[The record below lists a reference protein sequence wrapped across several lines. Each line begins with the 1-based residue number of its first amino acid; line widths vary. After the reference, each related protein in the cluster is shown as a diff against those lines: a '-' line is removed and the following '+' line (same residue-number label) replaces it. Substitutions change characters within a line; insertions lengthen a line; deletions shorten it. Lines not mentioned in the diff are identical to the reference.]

1 MIAFHFPP
9 LAGSSGIQ
17 RTLRFVQQLP
27 AHGWEPVV
35 LSVTPRAYQQT
46 RDDLLDDIPTG
57 IRVVRAPG
65 LDTARHLALKG
76 KYPGFLARPDR
87 WMSWWPGAVLSGLR
101 LIQELKP
108 AAIWSTFPI
117 ATAHQI
123 GSTLC
128 SLSRLPW
135 IADFRDPMAQAGYPS
150 DPKLWRSYQRVEAS
164 AISKARFSVCTT
176 PSAAR
181 TYRARYP
188 AHADDI
194 VVIENGYDEASF
206 ADCVPQGPLI
216 PNKVVLLHSGIVYP
230 SERDPSELLRALRML
245 VDSGTIEATNFCVRF
260 RAPIATELIET
271 LARRYGVR
279 DLIEILPAVDY
290 RIALSEM
297 LSADGLLLLQAA
309 NCNEQIPAKLY
320 EYLRARRPIIALTD
334 THGDTAEVLRRAG
347 IEPLAPLDQAPQI
360 AAALGLFL
368 RQRVTQAV
376 LLPSEHA
383 IAGAARTSRT
393 RELAA
398 LLERAVGALA

>member
-1 MIAFHFPP
+1 MVAFHFPP

-35 LSVTPRAYQQT
+35 VSVTPRAYEQT
-46 RDDLLDDIPTG
+46 RDDLLDDIPSGT
-57 IRVVRAPG
+57 RVVRAPG

-128 SLSRLPW
+128 SLSGLPW
-135 IADFRDPMAQAGYPS
+135 IADFRDPMAQAGYPT

-181 TYRARYP
+181 TYRTRYP
-188 AHADDI
+188 ARADDI

-206 ADCVPQGPLI
+206 ADCAPQGPLI

-230 SERDPSELLRALRML
+230 SERDPSELLRALRLL
-245 VDSGTIEATNFCVRF
+245 VDSGTIDATNFCLRF

-347 IEPLAPLDQAPQI
+347 IEPLAALDQAPQI

-383 IAGAARTSRT
+383 IAGAARASRT

-398 LLERAVGALA
+398 LLERAVGAPA